1 MVRIREFRI
10 TNTMKLRLAILV
22 CLAALL
28 VPGFS
33 SAQQEADAPSIAA
46 TKPGEA
52 DTAELTTR
60 VEEDPV
66 AALQDISAAISSGKA
81 EVASDSSLDTTLRSS
96 LDQLYQSA
104 QQSVQA
110 ATTSQK
116 NVSQY
121 AAMSKDAKNDLMQ
134 LNAELQKPQPAKVE
148 IQPDEGSN
156 AIAQRLAAA
165 NAELTE
171 ATGKLESLAGE
182 PLRRQQRLAEI
193 PGQLA
198 EAQKS
203 LSDMTQQLALAPP
216 LNERPVE
223 THARVASLRARAAAA
238 KARIDELQ
246 QEQIAYTSTSDVMP
260 LRKTLAN
267 QRVDQLRADI
277 DTLQMAF
284 TARQQSEVR
293 DTTLALRE
301 DLVKVSSPLQSLAQ
315 ANIELSQQH
324 QELIGEAATATQT
337 FNDIKEATQNTQAEL
352 KTTRER
358 VKAVGLTD
366 ALGLMLRTRRTEY
379 EQLRQRYLPHA
390 DLKERIQS
398 RQVVSFQLED
408 ELSEI
413 DDLIQAAKGAGN
425 SDVVETL
432 SSAGST
438 AESSDGAVPDR
449 LSLLIKRKELLA
461 ATLQSQNT
469 LLQALL
475 NGDTQRRLLL
485 QQIDLYINFIDEQ
498 VFWIRNAPPFSVREL
513 QYAPAAAQWL
523 MRPAQWIRVGHKAI
537 ETVMRHPLNCL
548 LAAIAIAVLLSLRPR
563 LKQTVANA
571 AVEGRRYSA
580 TLRPTVQTLMA
591 TCLLA
596 GVWPSIFLLAG
607 CLLIDRVSAD
617 PFVDSVGAGL
627 IGIALFVVPR
637 TLLREACCDDG
648 LGDAH
653 FGWSLALR
661 STLRFHLW
669 WYMWLGSLLIFLL
682 VLWHANPDKDV
693 RSMTER
699 LTSVC
704 LFASLAVF
712 NYFIFQPRSP
722 LFVQIVNSRPDST
735 LYHIRRYIWAAMLGI
750 PIVLVVMS
758 LAGYLDTA
766 FRLAKS
772 IQFSLILLVVVVLA
786 VALVFRWLSLRYRD
800 IAMKQ
805 AREKR
810 EKLRA
815 AAEASDTDSLS
826 EEVGIDLVEDES
838 TDLPTLDRQTRQTV
852 STLSTVLSLIALAM
866 IWSDVLPALDVLDRV
881 QIGSMG
887 TGEKIRLYTLKDIFF
902 ISAAI
907 AATIYAIRT
916 IPGVL
921 EMIVLQRSSLD
932 SGARYAWTTIVRYI
946 LIIAGAVIVMNM
958 LSIPYQQLGWLLAAA
973 SVGLGF
979 GMQEIFANFVS
990 GIILLLERPVRVG
1003 DVVTIGE
1010 TTGVVSRIQMRATT
1024 VTSWDRKELVVPN
1037 KDLITEK
1044 LLNWSLSNVI
1054 NRVTINVGVD
1064 YTADPDEVRTI
1075 LERVVKLH
1083 PDVMSDPAP
1092 MVNLEQFGDNSL
1104 DYSVRFFLA
1113 NLDRRV
1119 GVTHEIN
1126 SSILRALRIAKIN
1139 IPFPQRDLR
1148 IRVEHDATALPIEL
1162 RRESNDEPRGL

>member
-1 MVRIREFRI
+1 M
-10 TNTMKLRLAILV
+10 NLRLAILV

-28 VPGFS
+28 LS
-33 SAQQEADAPSIAA
+33 RSLSAQQEADARSTSAG
-46 TKPGEA
+46 KPGEA
-52 DTAELTTR
+52 DAAELTTS
-60 VEEDPV
+60 VVEDPG
-66 AALQDISAAISSGKA
+66 AALQDIMAAISRGKA
-81 EVASDSSLDTTLRSS
+81 EVASDASLDATLKSS

-116 NVSQY
+116 NISQY

-134 LNAELQKPQPAKVE
+134 LNAELQRPQPAKVE
-148 IQPDEGSN
+148 INSDEGSK

-165 NAELTE
+165 TAELTA
-171 ATGKLESLAGE
+171 ATSELDSLAGE

-203 LSDMTQQLALAPP
+203 LSDTTEQLALAPP
-216 LNERPVE
+216 INERNVE
-223 THARVASLRARAAAA
+223 THARIASLRARMAAA

-246 QEQIAYTSTSDVMP
+246 QEQNAYTSTSDVMP
-260 LRKTLAN
+260 LRKTLAD
-267 QRVDQLRADI
+267 QRVDQLRAEI
-277 DTLQMAF
+277 DALQLAF
-284 TARQQSEVR
+284 TARQQTEVR

-301 DLVKVSSPLQSLAQ
+301 DLAKVSSPLQSLAQ
-315 ANIELSQQH
+315 ANVKLSQQH
-324 QELIGEAATATQT
+324 QELIGDAAAATQT
-337 FNDIKEATQNTQAEL
+337 LNDIKEATQNTQAEL
-352 KTTRER
+352 KITRER

-379 EQLRQRYLPHA
+379 ERLRQKYLPHA
-390 DLKERIQS
+390 DLRERIQS
-398 RQVVSFQLED
+398 LQVVSFQLED

-413 DDLIQAAKGAGN
+413 DDLIAEAQEDADEEAEDATVV
-425 SDVVETL
+425 SD
-432 SSAGST
+432 A
-438 AESSDGAVPDR
+438 DAVPDR
-449 LSLLIKRKELLA
+449 LSLLIKRKELLG

-475 NGDTQRRLLL
+475 NGDTQRHLLL

-513 QYAPAAAQWL
+513 QYAPTAAQWL
-523 MRPAQWIRVGHKAI
+523 MQPAQWIRVGQKAI
-537 ETVMRHPLNCL
+537 DTIVRHPMNCL
-548 LAAIAIAVLLSLRPR
+548 LAVIAIAVLLSMRPR
-563 LKQTVANA
+563 LRQTVEDAS
-571 AVEGRRYSA
+571 VEGRRYSA

-596 GVWPSIFLLAG
+596 VVWPSIFLLAG
-607 CLLIDRVSAD
+607 YLLIDRVSAD

-637 TLLREACCDDG
+637 TLLREACRDNG

-653 FGWSLALR
+653 FGWSEALR

-669 WYMWLGSLLIFLL
+669 WYMWLGSILVFLL
-682 VLWHANPDKDV
+682 VLWHATPEKAV

-722 LFVQIVNSRPDST
+722 LFIQIANSRPDST
-735 LYHIRRYIWAAMLGI
+735 LYHIRSYIWAGMLGI
-750 PIVLVVMS
+750 PIVLVLMS

-805 AREKR
+805 AQEKR
-810 EKLRA
+810 AKLRA
-815 AAEASDTDSLS
+815 AAEASDADSLS
-826 EEVGIDLVEDES
+826 EEVGIELVEDES

-852 STLSTVLSLIALAM
+852 STLSTVLSFIVLVM

-881 QIGSMG
+881 HIGSMG
-887 TGEKIRLYTLKDIFF
+887 TGENIRQYTLKDVFF

-907 AATIYAIRT
+907 AATLYAIRT
-916 IPGVL
+916 LPGVL

-958 LSIPYQQLGWLLAAA
+958 LSIPYQQFGWLLAAA

-1064 YTADPDEVRTI
+1064 YTADPDEVRAI
-1075 LERVVKLH
+1075 LERVVRLH

-1104 DYSVRFFLA
+1104 NYSVRFFLA

-1126 SSILRALRIAKIN
+1126 ASILRALRIAKIN

-1148 IRVEHDATALPIEL
+1148 IRVEPDAEALPIEL
-1162 RRESNDEPRGL
+1162 RRAIADEPRDP